1 MWSSQMPISTPRR
14 TGPGSQKKERMKTDK
29 LVRQCPNCLKLNA
42 STDRYCSCGMAL
54 TLEAMSTREARRQA
68 MKEDLEN
75 ALEVI
80 RELLVN

>member
-1 MWSSQMPISTPRR
+1 MPW

-29 LVRQCPNCLKLNA
+29 LEVRQCPNCLKLNA
-42 STDRYCSCGMAL
+42 STDCYCSCGMAL

-75 ALEVI
+75 LLEVI